1 MPLVRKESPE
11 EVIVRISPSRNTIIV
26 QERSPGGV
34 LSYREIDPVEF
45 YYALNGSCVGNEYI
59 SSGFLP
65 EHCLHVSMNAAERRF
80 VIWNPDLR
88 ADVIYRDTEYM
99 DFPLPRLV
107 FGLRVLAD
115 GRVADCSMG
124 VVADEP
130 PTEDTPMFFYPFSN
144 VYDDERVCTGN
155 NILPRY
161 KKLSAMKNFPRYLLG
176 LPDNDDMFYSAHNQ
190 KGLDHK
196 ALLEHLKD
204 KDPAYYYDRLSLSE
218 KIRAGMEVS
227 ELIKRLTGRNYP
239 VFVDNMESVDDLAN
253 VRPTGQIIM
262 AKCVSNAPLQVRP
275 IKPIVFAEQRAA

>member
-45 YYALNGSCVGNEYI
+45 YYALNGSCVGDEYI

-130 PTEDTPMFFYPFSN
+130 PTEDNVAFWWQSKIEHSFGHAWPENFIQCCFQEPQLHERCDVPPLFFHF
-144 VYDDERVCTGN
+144 
-155 NILPRY
+155 LA
-161 KKLSAMKNFPRYLLG
+161 AM
-176 LPDNDDMFYSAHNQ
+176 
-190 KGLDHK
+190 
-196 ALLEHLKD
+196 
-204 KDPAYYYDRLSLSE
+204 
-218 KIRAGMEVS
+218 
-227 ELIKRLTGRNYP
+227 
-239 VFVDNMESVDDLAN
+239 
-253 VRPTGQIIM
+253 II
-262 AKCVSNAPLQVRP
+262 V
-275 IKPIVFAEQRAA
+275 

>member
-26 QERSPGGV
+26 QERSSGGV

-45 YYALNGSCVGNEYI
+45 YFALNGSCVGNEYI

-65 EHCLHVSMNAAERRF
+65 ERCLHVSMNAEERRF

-88 ADVIYRDTEYM
+88 ADVIYRDTEYL

-107 FGLRVLAD
+107 FRLRVLAD

-130 PTEDTPMFFYPFSN
+130 PTEDTPMFYYPFSN
-144 VYDDERVCTGN
+144 VYEDERVCTGN

-204 KDPAYYYDRLSLSE
+204 KDPAYYYTDILVPNGRALSDFIL
-218 KIRAGMEVS
+218 R
-227 ELIKRLTGRNYP
+227 R
-239 VFVDNMESVDDLAN
+239 
-253 VRPTGQIIM
+253 
-262 AKCVSNAPLQVRP
+262 
-275 IKPIVFAEQRAA
+275 